1 MVAQIVVLLLAVGAF
16 LHRHKKCCGFNFLPQ
31 YGSGSRE
38 PMRIRFQV
46 RHRRHKK
53 LDFNMKNILFV
64 ICHKTRLRKYK
75 SHFEGWISGS
85 FVNVGQSP
93 CTYIWIRI
101 RIPYT
106 DLDPDP
112 RVPNQCGSTHSL
124 YSFYTIMHD
133 VQAQRKIPGRENR
146 YRSLKRN
153 LFIEIQPQVSRI
165 LRQRTLKP
173 SMYVAKTPTCIHII
187 SPFLF
192 FPCRI
197 FTTGVYKRENAQIKV

>member
-1 MVAQIVVLLLAVGAF
+1 MTPDIRKCLGVAAWEGAESAEAPPGKLRVTKPDMVAQIVVLLLAVGAF
-16 LHRHKKCCGFNFLPQ
+16 LHGHNKCCGFSFLPQ

-38 PMRIRFQV
+38 PIRIRVQV

-75 SHFEGWISGS
+75 SHFDGWISGS

-112 RVPNQCGSTHSL
+112 GVPNQCGSTHSL

-153 LFIEIQPQVSRI
+153 LLIEI
-165 LRQRTLKP
+165 
-173 SMYVAKTPTCIHII
+173 
-187 SPFLF
+187 
-192 FPCRI
+192 
-197 FTTGVYKRENAQIKV
+197 